1 MQSALPDTCLPDAC
15 LPDACLPTACLPT
28 AWPPVAATLLAH
40 GLSVSFHGRAVL
52 LVPDF
57 RVNPGEVWHVT
68 GPNGAGKTTLLR
80 ALSGELAHGGRVS
93 MCGAAPAS
101 IQARRAALLVPTEA
115 DLVPDLSVRESLQFM
130 AAAWNR
136 EPALLLALAHAFGLD
151 SFLDAWP
158 EELSR
163 GTRQKVALSA
173 ALGLGLPL
181 TLLDEPFATLDARS
195 RAVLLHAVR
204 ERARAGGAVIVTTHG
219 NELSGL
225 SVRTLTLD
233 AAPT

>member
-1 MQSALPDTCLPDAC
+1 MPSALPGPCPSTVP
-15 LPDACLPTACLPT
+15 
-28 AWPPVAATLLAH
+28 TLLAH
-40 GLSVSFHGRAVL
+40 DLNVSFHGRAVL

-68 GPNGAGKTTLLR
+68 GANGAGKTTLLR
-80 ALSGELAHGGRVS
+80 ALSGELAHEGQVTV
-93 MCGAAPAS
+93 CGARPGTV
-101 IQARRAALLVPTEA
+101 QARRVSLLVPTEA
-115 DLVPDLSVRESLQFM
+115 DLMPDLSVCETLQFM

-136 EPALLLALAHAFGLD
+136 DAGPLLGLAHTFGLD
-151 SFLDAWP
+151 PFLDAWP

-195 RAVLLHAVR
+195 RTVLLDAVR
-204 ERARAGGAVIVTTHG
+204 ERAQAGGAVIVTTHG
-219 NELSGL
+219 DELSGL
-225 SVRTLTLD
+225 NVRTLELG
-233 AAPT
+233 AMPA